1 MAMLRT
7 LRIILLFALLPS
19 PARAEGQAP
28 NILVFLVDDMGLMDS
43 SVPFLTD
50 KGGKPERHPLNE
62 FYRTPNM
69 QRLARQ
75 GVRFSRFYA
84 MSVCSPTRASIMTGQ
99 TSARHHTTQYIKPE
113 SNNAGTFGAQDWKW
127 QGLAKGDATLPALL
141 RDAGY
146 RTIHAGKAHFGPV
159 GAPAEDPRNLGFDI
173 NIAGCAW
180 GQPGSYYGTQNF
192 GNGIPKRQKR
202 AVPGLE
208 KYHGKDIFLTE
219 ALTLEMNA
227 AIAQAVEEEKPF
239 FAYMSN
245 YAVHA
250 PFEADPRFV
259 NNYPGKDKKLA
270 AFASLI
276 EGMDKSLG
284 DMLDHL
290 EKLGVAENTLVF
302 FLGDNGTDAPI
313 GNAHAISCAA
323 PLRGK
328 KGTHYEG
335 GMRVPFI
342 AAWAKPDAK
351 TGAQKQTPI
360 AQGTISWH
368 LGAVHDLLP
377 TILATAKIA
386 RPKGHTVDGIDLR
399 EYFTPKRGTYVAREF
414 LMHFPHQHRSSY
426 FTSYHLGNWK
436 LIYHYR
442 PEKGDKW
449 DRIELFDLA
458 NDPTEAENLAKKNP
472 QKLEAMFGAMT
483 AALEK
488 SGAQYPLADDKKT
501 ELNPVMSR

>member
-1 MAMLRT
+1 MQLR
-7 LRIILLFALLPS
+7 LALILSCALLTTAS
-19 PARAEGQAP
+19 SAEDRPP
-28 NILVFLVDDMGLMDS
+28 NIVIFLVDDMGLMDT

-50 KGGKPERHPLNE
+50 REGKVERHPLND

-69 QRLARQ
+69 QRLADQ

-84 MSVCSPTRASIMTGQ
+84 MSVCSPTRTSILTGQ

-113 SNNAGTFGAQDWKW
+113 SNNAGAFGAQAWAW
-127 QGLAKGDATLPALL
+127 EGIAKGEATLPALFKK
-141 RDAGY
+141 AGY
-146 RTIHAGKAHFGPV
+146 RTIHCGKAHFGPV
-159 GAPAEDPRNLGFDI
+159 GAPAEDPTNLGFDI

-192 GNGIPKRQKR
+192 GNGIPKRQNR

-208 KYHGKDIFLTE
+208 KYHGQDIYLTE

-227 AIAQAVEEEKPF
+227 AISESVKAEKPF
-239 FAYMSN
+239 FAYMAH

-250 PFEADPRFV
+250 PFEADRRFV
-259 NNYPGKDKKLA
+259 DHYPDSKKQLA
-270 AFASLI
+270 AFASMI

-290 EKLGVAENTLVF
+290 EKLGVAENTLVL

-313 GNAHAISCAA
+313 GGAHAISCAA

-328 KGTHYEG
+328 KATHYEG

-342 AAWAKPDAK
+342 AAWAKPEAEHP
-351 TGAQKQTPI
+351 AQRRTPI
-360 AQGTISWH
+360 EAGAIRSQ
-368 LGAVHDLLP
+368 LGAVYDLLP
-377 TILATAKIA
+377 TALATAGIDA
-386 RPKGHTVDGIDLR
+386 PESATLDGIDLR
-399 EYFTPKRGTYVAREF
+399 EFFAPRPGSSGEREREF

-426 FTSYHLGNWK
+426 FTSFHQGSWK

-442 PEKGDKW
+442 PGQKQPW
-449 DRIELFDLA
+449 DRMELFDLA
-458 NDPTEAENLAKKNP
+458 VDPSEANNLAGKNP
-472 QKLEAMFGAMT
+472 AKLEAMFGAMS
-483 AALEK
+483 AALER
-488 SGAQYPLADDKKT
+488 SGAQFPLADDKRSALKPSLT
-501 ELNPVMSR
+501 E